1 MSKIEHP
8 PLTADDI
15 TWLPEDDDDGPVT
28 PAPAQGDEVEQ
39 APTPPP
45 PPDSKEEAAIKR
57 KFNKRLKEIE
67 GKDATRA
74 DRTLSEIE
82 MAEDWMATQA
92 SDRYL
97 FAEGA
102 GWRRYEKGK
111 WTDGAHYIYQDL
123 AAFVRARVEKT
134 LAARSLNKTSVVKSI
149 IAHVAEHRAAPIN
162 TFDADPLLV
171 AFPDGTVMDAATWTR
186 RPATRED
193 RITKTLAAAPSDEPS
208 RLWADFVFEALA
220 HYPEDR
226 RDEIA
231 AYMQE
236 WCGVAMTG
244 SCIDETFLFLWGTLG
259 AGKGTFSETLCA
271 MLGEYGTTVA
281 GERIAGERNEHRQ
294 WMAGLAGKR
303 FVLINEL
310 PARGR
315 WRSDDLNKLVSG
327 EFIEANLMR
336 QNSFHF
342 RSQAHLLVVANTQPS
357 ANAASGIWR
366 RIRQVEFRHKP
377 QEVNT
382 RLKEELLDDLP
393 GIVAWALEGLRR
405 WVERGHLPEAPQAIR
420 EGVERYANA
429 SDPVAEFV
437 SEHTSPSPGNRIEV
451 NTLFAAYVAAFKAEN
466 GIDAEV
472 FPKQRG
478 FARRLTDLW
487 GSPQKSN
494 GKTYRASRMLDEIED
509 KEDNLVLLPGVSQV
523 PSDRQC
529 LT

>member
-1 MSKIEHP
+1 
-8 PLTADDI
+8 
-15 TWLPEDDDDGPVT
+15 
-28 PAPAQGDEVEQ
+28 
-39 APTPPP
+39 
-45 PPDSKEEAAIKR
+45 
-57 KFNKRLKEIE
+57 
-67 GKDATRA
+67 
-74 DRTLSEIE
+74 
-82 MAEDWMATQA
+82 MATEP

-97 FAEGA
+97 FAEGT

-111 WTDGAHYIYQDL
+111 WIDGTHNIYQDL
-123 AAFVRARVEKT
+123 AAFVRGRVEKT
-134 LAARSLNKTSVVKSI
+134 LAARALNKTSVVKSI
-149 IAHVAEHRAAPIN
+149 MAHIAEHRAAPADS
-162 TFDADPLLV
+162 FDADPLLV
-171 AFPDGTVMDAATWTR
+171 AFPDGTVLDAPTWTR
-186 RPATRED
+186 RPAIRED
-193 RITKTLAAAPSDEPS
+193 RITRTLAVAPSAEPS
-208 RLWADFVFEALA
+208 QRWADFVFEALA
-220 HYPEDR
+220 HYPEAQ
-226 RDEIA
+226 RDEISG
-231 AYMQE
+231 YMQE
-236 WCGVAMTG
+236 WCGLAMTG
-244 SCIDETFLFLWGTLG
+244 VCTDEAFLFLWGIYG
-259 AGKGTFSETLCA
+259 SGKGTFSETICA
-271 MLGEYGTTVA
+271 MAGDYGTTVA
-281 GERIAGERNEHRQ
+281 GERIAGERHEHRQ
-294 WMAGLAGKR
+294 WMAGLASKR

-327 EFIEANLMR
+327 ELIEANLMR
-336 QNSFHF
+336 QNSFF
-342 RSQAHLLVVANTQPS
+342 FKSQAHLLIVANTQPA

-494 GKTYRASRMLDEIED
+494 GKTYRAGRMLDEIED
-509 KEDNLVLLPGVSQV
+509 KEPSLILLPGVTKV
-523 PSDRQC
+523 PSDPKC
-529 LT
+529 LS